1 MINSAVSGL
10 TRERMIFMFIS
21 ISMEQTNT
29 NTTDRAKAGEP
40 DVSWTPC
47 RLRMTV
53 KKKKEKE
60 WITSTLTV
68 SVTVTGAVG
77 LFDVL
82 FFPSLYS
89 VTTEVKLNV
98 DPAWRNPNHPLLV
111 VIMKI
116 HHSPSVNSAHL
127 HSQNGKSFTAG
138 SSAGP
143 TPERAAVADWS
154 RNPVSVQWLGDWTV
168 VLGRWGQS
176 AGGSNANQRWWSQ
189 MELNIDFFIFILL
202 FVRSIIMK
210 DLIANSS
217 AGVLWFWMMNYTEYI
232 LCITLYGINSA
243 PKLICHDN
251 PFNLLQRG

>member
-1 MINSAVSGL
+1 
-10 TRERMIFMFIS
+10 
-21 ISMEQTNT
+21 MEQTNT
-29 NTTDRAKAGEP
+29 NTTDKAKAGEP

-53 KKKKEKE
+53 KKKKKKRKRMDH
-60 WITSTLTV
+60 IHIYCFCHCCSRLIRCTF
-68 SVTVTGAVG
+68 
-77 LFDVL
+77 LFCL
-82 FFPSLYS
+82 CTPWQSKTERRSSLKKSKSSSFFF
-89 VTTEVKLNV
+89 
-98 DPAWRNPNHPLLV
+98 A

-217 AGVLWFWMMNYTEYI
+217 ACIIIQSTEYEVST
-232 LCITLYGINSA
+232 LCTVSIQPPN
-243 PKLICHDN
+243 
-251 PFNLLQRG
+251 

>member
-1 MINSAVSGL
+1 MDHIHINCFCHCHWCSRLVRCTFFSIFVL
-10 TRERMIFMFIS
+10 CDNRSKTERRS
-21 ISMEQTNT
+21 S
-29 NTTDRAKAGEP
+29 
-40 DVSWTPC
+40 
-47 RLRMTV
+47 L
-53 KKKKEKE
+53 KKSESSSSCCNNE
-60 WITSTLTV
+60 N
-68 SVTVTGAVG
+68 
-77 LFDVL
+77 
-82 FFPSLYS
+82 PSQP
-89 VTTEVKLNV
+89 VCKV
-98 DPAWRNPNHPLLV
+98 
-111 VIMKI
+111 
-116 HHSPSVNSAHL
+116 AHL

-217 AGVLWFWMMNYTEYI
+217 ACIIIQSTEYEVST
-232 LCITLYGINSA
+232 LCTVSIQPPN
-243 PKLICHDN
+243 
-251 PFNLLQRG
+251 

>member
-53 KKKKEKE
+53 KKKRKRMDHIHINCFCHCH
-60 WITSTLTV
+60 WCSRLVRCTFFSI
-68 SVTVTGAVG
+68 
-77 LFDVL
+77 FVL
-82 FFPSLYS
+82 CDNRSKTERRSSLKKSESSSSCCNNENPSQP
-89 VTTEVKLNV
+89 VCKV
-98 DPAWRNPNHPLLV
+98 
-111 VIMKI
+111 
-116 HHSPSVNSAHL
+116 AHL

-143 TPERAAVADWS
+143 TPERAAAPDWS

-189 MELNIDFFIFILL
+189 MELNIDFFYF
-202 FVRSIIMK
+202 FY
-210 DLIANSS
+210 
-217 AGVLWFWMMNYTEYI
+217 F
-232 LCITLYGINSA
+232 
-243 PKLICHDN
+243 
-251 PFNLLQRG
+251 F